1 MREKLLARALEK
13 VLRNYQDDKEK
24 LEKEEE
30 DNKAASEI
38 LELLEE
44 DFIHQYQLESLTLNQ
59 LKTLFRFLVPTDMQ
73 KPFQKGSKKG
83 QYVHFLKPYVVEYF
97 AQIADA
103 SLSQQPSISQDHV
116 QVQTEPE
123 TKAQHDQLSRQI
135 IRDVEQAGKKRRN
148 N

>member
-24 LEKEEE
+24 IEKEEE

-44 DFIHQYQLESLTLNQ
+44 DLYQLESLTLNQ

-73 KPFQKGSKKG
+73 KPFKKGSKKG
-83 QYVHFLKPYVVEYF
+83 QYVHFLKPYVDEYF

>member
-24 LEKEEE
+24 LEKEDK
-30 DNKAASEI
+30 DNKAAIEI

-44 DFIHQYQLESLTLNQ
+44 DFIHQEQLESLTLNQ

-73 KPFQKGSKKG
+73 KPFKKGSKKG
-83 QYVHFLKPYVVEYF
+83 QYVHFLKPYVDQYF

-103 SLSQQPSISQDHV
+103 SLSQQPSISQDQV